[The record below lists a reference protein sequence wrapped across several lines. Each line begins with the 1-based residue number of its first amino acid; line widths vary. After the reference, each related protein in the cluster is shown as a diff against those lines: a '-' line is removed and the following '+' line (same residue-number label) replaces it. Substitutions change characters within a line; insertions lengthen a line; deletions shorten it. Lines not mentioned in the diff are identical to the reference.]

1 MPVRQPVLSHSPE
14 AHQNFVGSAP
24 ELCSGAHQK
33 SCDLE
38 GVEGG
43 STPKHSLLKTMTTFR
58 KFNKVTTAVLC
69 AGLIG
74 ATTGA
79 LAPAA
84 EAKHHHHNHHELRRI
99 RRQIRR
105 DVRDF
110 NHYQRAYNRDWRRAR
125 RVYNRYPRVIAPYG
139 YRYGY
144 GYGYRQPGLGVQFRF

>member
-1 MPVRQPVLSHSPE
+1 MPFRQTILSHSPE

-24 ELCSGAHQK
+24 GLCSGAHQK

-74 ATTGA
+74 ATTGV

-84 EAKHHHHNHHELRRI
+84 EANHHHQERRI

-105 DVRDF
+105 DIRDF

-144 GYGYRQPGLGVQFRF
+144 GYGYRQPGIGVQFRF

>member
-1 MPVRQPVLSHSPE
+1 MPFRQTILSHSPE
-14 AHQNFVGSAP
+14 AHLNFAGSAP
-24 ELCSGAHQK
+24 GLCSGAHQK

-74 ATTGA
+74 ATTGV

-84 EAKHHHHNHHELRRI
+84 EANHHHQERRI

-110 NHYQRAYNRDWRRAR
+110 NRYQRAYNRDWRRAR
-125 RVYNRYPRVIAPYG
+125 RAYNRYPRVIAPYG

-144 GYGYRQPGLGVQFRF
+144 GYGYRQPGIGVQFRF

>member
-58 KFNKVTTAVLC
+58 KFNKFTTAVLC

-74 ATTGA
+74 ATTGV

-84 EAKHHHHNHHELRRI
+84 EANNHHREERRI

-105 DVRDF
+105 DIRDF

-144 GYGYRQPGLGVQFRF
+144 GYGYRQPGIGVQFRF

>member
-74 ATTGA
+74 ATTGV

-84 EAKHHHHNHHELRRI
+84 EANHHHQERRF

-105 DVRDF
+105 DIRDF
-110 NHYQRAYNRDWRRAR
+110 NRSQRAYNRDWRRAR
-125 RVYNRYPRVIAPYG
+125 RAYNRYPRVIAPYG

-144 GYGYRQPGLGVQFRF
+144 GYRQPGIGVQFRF

>member
-1 MPVRQPVLSHSPE
+1 
-14 AHQNFVGSAP
+14 
-24 ELCSGAHQK
+24 
-33 SCDLE
+33 
-38 GVEGG
+38 
-43 STPKHSLLKTMTTFR
+43 MTTFR

-74 ATTGA
+74 ATTGV

-84 EAKHHHHNHHELRRI
+84 QANHHHQERRI

-105 DVRDF
+105 DIRDF

-144 GYGYRQPGLGVQFRF
+144 GYGYRQPGIGVQFRF